1 MDRVILDIHSEKWD
15 KIRKNTKKPDSPI
28 LGTEQEEQESGESRT
43 PLSFRSEPQD
53 YAYCTSVAPTLFK
66 SETSFA
72 PERGGMSTKQV
83 DSCYE
88 YFLSA

>member
-15 KIRKNTKKPDSPI
+15 DSKNTKKP
-28 LGTEQEEQESGESRT
+28 EQEEQESGESRT